1 MHEIRS
7 TGDVREALESI
18 SQYIGY
24 FKEIVDELKKLESP
38 VAKTYDSSWI
48 IKLAQAQTLMSLGA
62 KPESFD
68 PEKIKK
74 AARDTNTILSVHP
87 GKINGRLMGAVD
99 VLDLPILKEAME
111 NVSEQ
116 FGRFN
121 LEQEKIKEFKD
132 GITSLESLDSRLLVL
147 TKPCVELMSKL

>member
-1 MHEIRS
+1 
-7 TGDVREALESI
+7 
-18 SQYIGY
+18 
-24 FKEIVDELKKLESP
+24 
-38 VAKTYDSSWI
+38 
-48 IKLAQAQTLMSLGA
+48 
-62 KPESFD
+62 
-68 PEKIKK
+68 
-74 AARDTNTILSVHP
+74 
-87 GKINGRLMGAVD
+87 MGAVD

-147 TKPCVELMSKL
+147 TKEHDLWQEATEYYVELMSKL